1 MEMILI
7 LIALLQSIAV
17 SLGVGSSTLAII
29 NFFVAIADGKI
40 DENERK
46 MMGVVYTVL
55 RVAMVLI
62 AVTAVIIA
70 GIQMLDMGTAYV
82 TPFVLAVWTLIGML
96 FLNAV
101 LMTKRI
107 MPSNFGPSIQAGTW
121 YTLGIIMALLQFDL
135 TNFTY
140 IQFLLGYVSVVALAT
155 AIVNGMMGYLKK
167 KRTV

>member
-1 MEMILI
+1 MILI
-7 LIALLQSIAV
+7 LIALLQTIAV

-40 DENERK
+40 DENERR

-62 AVTAVIIA
+62 AVTAVLIA
-70 GIQMLDMGTAYV
+70 LIEFMEIGTAYL

-96 FLNAV
+96 FLNAI
-101 LMTKRI
+101 LMTKKI

-121 YTLGIIMALLQFDL
+121 YTLGIVTALRQFDL

-140 IQFLLGYVSVVALAT
+140 LQFILGYVAVVALAT

-167 KRTV
+167 KRAQ